1 MTDIEG
7 VIEKNP
13 SGANS
18 EVGRIRPLQRSQRF
32 FSRYWPILIVVPI
45 ALFLWSFTLG
55 RYPISY
61 QELISTMYW
70 HFQDPSKIADPN
82 MQTVLFNIRIPR
94 VLVVL
99 MVGAGMSMAGSAY
112 QGMFRNP
119 LVSPDILG
127 ASAGA
132 GFGAALAI
140 ILNQPVSQI
149 QLFAFIGGIFAVFF
163 ATRFE
168 RIMRYDPIL
177 ALVLGGMLIKS
188 FFNSGL
194 SIIKYLADPEQ
205 TLPAITFWLMGTFT
219 DVVKND
225 IFQVLIP
232 LLIASIFLFL
242 NRQRLNVASF
252 GEEEAKAMGVRTKW
266 VRFEVI
272 VACTLITAS
281 SISICGEIGWIGLII
296 PHLSRAL
303 AGPNYRTLIPVS
315 AILGSSY
322 LLICDTI
329 CRNAFAVELPIGIL
343 TSLMGIP
350 FFIVIFKQRAGK
362 A

>member
-1 MTDIEG
+1 MMEI
-7 VIEKNP
+7 N
-13 SGANS
+13 
-18 EVGRIRPLQRSQRF
+18 QRKVRNEPNLISARQKSQRF
-32 FSRYWPILIVVPI
+32 FSRYWPILLIVPV
-45 ALFLWSFTLG
+45 ALFFWSFTLG
-55 RYPISY
+55 RYPISH
-61 QELISTMYW
+61 QDLLSTIYW
-70 HFQDPSKIADPN
+70 HFHDPSRIADPN

-99 MVGAGMSMAGSAY
+99 MVGAGISMAGSAY

-132 GFGAALAI
+132 GFGAAFAI
-140 ILNQPVSQI
+140 ILHQPVSRV
-149 QLFAFIGGIFAVFF
+149 QLFAFTGGILAVFF

-168 RIMRYDPIL
+168 RVLRYDPIL

-205 TLPAITFWLMGTFT
+205 TLPAIVFWLMGTFT

-232 LLIASIFLFL
+232 LLTATFFLFL

-252 GEEEAKAMGVRTKW
+252 GEEEAKSMGVRTNR
-266 VRFEVI
+266 VRWEVI
-272 VACTLITAS
+272 GACTLITAS

-362 A
+362 V

>member
-1 MTDIEG
+1 MAGIEAL
-7 VIEKNP
+7 IEK
-13 SGANS
+13 SS
-18 EVGRIRPLQRSQRF
+18 KMVKKEVSSISPLQKSQRF
-32 FSRYWPILIVVPI
+32 FARYWPILMVVPVV
-45 ALFLWSFTLG
+45 LFFWSFTLG
-55 RYPISY
+55 RYPISHPN
-61 QELISTMYW
+61 LISTIYW
-70 HFQDPSKIADPN
+70 HFHDATRIADPN

-99 MVGAGMSMAGSAY
+99 MVGAGISMAGSAY

-140 ILNQPVSQI
+140 IWHQPVSKI
-149 QLFAFIGGIFAVFF
+149 QLFAFIGGLLAVFF

-168 RIMRYDPIL
+168 RVLRYDPIL

-219 DVVKND
+219 DVVKSD

-232 LLIASIFLFL
+232 LLAAAIFLFL

-252 GEEEAKAMGVRTKW
+252 GEEEAKSMGVQTKR

-272 VACTLITAS
+272 VASTLITAS